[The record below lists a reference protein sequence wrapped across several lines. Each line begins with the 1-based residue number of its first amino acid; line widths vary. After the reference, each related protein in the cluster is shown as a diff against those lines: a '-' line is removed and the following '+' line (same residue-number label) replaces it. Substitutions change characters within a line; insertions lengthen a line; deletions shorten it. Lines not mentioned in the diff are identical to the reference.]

1 MKRNKEHD
9 MLELIYSIQNYLA
22 AEGSSIN
29 NIIALFFGLIVLMLI
44 GYLVEYELNKSNKGE

>member
-1 MKRNKEHD
+1 